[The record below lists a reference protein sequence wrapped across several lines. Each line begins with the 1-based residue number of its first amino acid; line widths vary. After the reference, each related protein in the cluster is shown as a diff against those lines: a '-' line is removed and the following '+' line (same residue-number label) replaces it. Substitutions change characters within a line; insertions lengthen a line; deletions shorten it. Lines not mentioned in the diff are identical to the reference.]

1 MKFRG
6 LNSISIW
13 HHTHVRGEPG
23 AGAQRN
29 GARNVNVLENFR
41 AQFLAEITVSPKPT
55 DERVKT
61 KCFIIHYVRPI

>member
-13 HHTHVRGEPG
+13 NLTHIGGKPG

-29 GARNVNVLENFR
+29 GARNVNFLENFR
-41 AQFLAEITVSPKPT
+41 AQFLAVITVSPSQLT
-55 DERVKT
+55 RE
-61 KCFIIHYVRPI
+61 